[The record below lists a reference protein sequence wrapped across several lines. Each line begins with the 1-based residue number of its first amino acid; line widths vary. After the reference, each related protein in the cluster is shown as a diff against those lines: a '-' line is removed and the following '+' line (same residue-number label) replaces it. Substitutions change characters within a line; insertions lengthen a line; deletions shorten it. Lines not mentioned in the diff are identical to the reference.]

1 MSNLESK
8 KLGDDLLDNVT
19 GGVGTI
25 ILDSRTNLGETN
37 NPSQQQ
43 QGKDNAGQVK
53 NKPPGMLSN
62 GTFIA

>member
-1 MSNLESK
+1 MNNLDSK
-8 KLGDDLLDNVT
+8 KLSDDLLDNVT
-19 GGVGTI
+19 GGAGTI

-37 NPSQQQ
+37 NPNQQ

-53 NKPPGMLSN
+53 NKPPGIINN